1 MTTHMDTEAIR
12 EAKANDR
19 DGGPSN
25 DRPEAVDEFLAPE
38 EAVGFED
45 GLPLLDK
52 EYSDYCDSVLAPEAH
67 ADVWAVARH
76 SMVTSIEDMA
86 EELDTSKDKVRKA
99 LTIHNIEEPE
109 GGGSFDVPA
118 VEQEGYVEVPLHG
131 AVETAHLRTPI
142 HTDARL
148 LEHLY
153 VRCGLGVAEIRTVL
167 EDGMNMGRE
176 SEKSRYRVTEDE
188 IRIALKDVSLIEG
201 DEADGG
207 RLEDNDLRL
216 GGATHD
222 FSDTAGDSGL
232 VVNANDF

>member
-12 EAKANDR
+12 EAKTNDR
-19 DGGPSN
+19 DGGPS

-52 EYSDYCDSVLAPEAH
+52 EYSDYSDSVLAPEAH
-67 ADVWAVARH
+67 ADVWGVARH
-76 SMVTSIEDMA
+76 NKVASVEDVA
-86 EELDTSKDKVRKA
+86 AELDTTVDKVRKA
-99 LTIHNIEEPE
+99 LTIHDIEEPE
-109 GGGSFDVPA
+109 GGGSFDVPM
-118 VEQEGYVEVPLHG
+118 VEQEGVIEVPLHG
-131 AVETAHLRTPI
+131 AVDTAHLRTPI

-153 VRCGLGVAEIRTVL
+153 VRCGLGVTEIRTVL
-167 EDGMNMGRE
+167 EDGMNAGR
-176 SEKSRYRVTEDE
+176 SSDKSRYRVTVDE
-188 IRIALKDVSLIEG
+188 VRSALKDVSLIEG

-222 FSDTAGDSGL
+222 FSETSNDTGL